1 MSSTNDD
8 NVYVKRGNRYTP
20 FGLCYKEHYLPDG
33 IWFVRHYDHSYGTT
47 NVDHYLSG
55 LYKVGETPEIIDIP
69 KLCSMHSYVE
79 YVMASPE
86 FKKIMDSSGHYSFLE
101 LTAKITALVVNLNER
116 IKNDDSKR
124 LEEHLDSLPRQKV
137 R

>member
-1 MSSTNDD
+1 M
-8 NVYVKRGNRYTP
+8 
-20 FGLCYKEHYLPDG
+20 
-33 IWFVRHYDHSYGTT
+33 
-47 NVDHYLSG
+47 
-55 LYKVGETPEIIDIP
+55 IDIP
-69 KLCSMHSYVE
+69 KLCSMHTYVE

-86 FKKIMDSSGHYSFLE
+86 FKKIMDSHQYSFLE

>member
-1 MSSTNDD
+1 MRDTDN

-20 FGLCYKEHYLPDG
+20 FGLRYNEHYLPDG

-55 LYKVGETPEIIDIP
+55 LYKVGETPEMIDIP
-69 KLCSMHSYVE
+69 KLCSMHTYVE

-86 FKKIMDSSGHYSFLE
+86 FKKIMDSHQYSFLE

-137 R
+137 W

>member
-1 MSSTNDD
+1 MRDTDN

-20 FGLCYKEHYLPDG
+20 FGLRYQEPYLPDG

-47 NVDHYLSG
+47 NVDHYLEG
-55 LYKVGETPEIIDIP
+55 LFRVGDTPKMLDVP
-69 KLCSMHSYVE
+69 KLCSMQTYIDYVL
-79 YVMASPE
+79 ASPE
-86 FKKIMDSSGHYSFLE
+86 MQKIMDSHQYSFLE

-124 LEEHLDSLPRQKV
+124 TKGDSHSLSR
-137 R
+137 